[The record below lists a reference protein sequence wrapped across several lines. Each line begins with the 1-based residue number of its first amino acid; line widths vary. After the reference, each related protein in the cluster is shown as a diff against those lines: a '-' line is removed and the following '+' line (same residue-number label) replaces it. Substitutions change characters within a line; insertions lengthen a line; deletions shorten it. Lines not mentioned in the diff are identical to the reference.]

1 MIGTSTFVYMGIII
15 AVGIIMPLAVAIWW
29 VKTRNDKF
37 STVLVGAATWFLF
50 AMVLETIPKA
60 VLFNP
65 ATSIGKTVLGN
76 TFLYVF
82 FGTLLAGVFEEV
94 GRYVAFKTVLK
105 KRTNRETGI
114 SHGIGHGGF
123 EAMFIMVSLGVQNLI
138 YCFMING
145 GTFGVLV
152 NQEGLSEADL
162 ATLNAIPEQ
171 LATWSLGYTVI
182 LIVER
187 VYSMLLHAGSSV
199 IVFNAV
205 KQKRISLLFLAII
218 LHMIFDTPAALYQKG
233 VLNIYVTEVIGA
245 VMAIV
250 FFIIIYKKLYV
261 RDTSQEKP
269 RDMTEKL

>member
-76 TFLYVF
+76 TFLYVI

>member
-123 EAMFIMVSLGVQNLI
+123 EAMFILVSTGIQNLI
-138 YCFMING
+138 YCTMING
-145 GTFGVLV
+145 GTFGILV
-152 NQEGLSEADL
+152 NQGELSAADI
-162 ATLNAIPEQ
+162 ATLNALPEQ
-171 LATWSLGYTVI
+171 LASWSLGITLLWI
-182 LIVER
+182 AER
-187 VYSMLLHAGSSV
+187 VFAMLLHTGMSIV
-199 IVFNAV
+199 VFNAV
-205 KQKRISLLFLAII
+205 KQKRISLLFLAIV
-218 LHMIFDTPAALYQKG
+218 LHMIFDTAPALYQKG
-233 VLNIYVTEVIGA
+233 IINLYATEGIIAVLTL
-245 VMAIV
+245 V
-250 FFIIIYKKLYV
+250 FFVVIYRTLYV
-261 RDTSQEKP
+261 KDDQDYKP
-269 RDMTEKL
+269 MES

>member
-76 TFLYVF
+76 TFLYVI

-152 NQEGLSEADL
+152 NQEGLSETDL

-187 VYSMLLHAGSSV
+187 VYAMLLHAGSSV

>member
-29 VKTRNDKF
+29 VKTRKDKF
-37 STVLVGAATWFLF
+37 TTVLVGAATWFIF
-50 AMVLETIPKA
+50 AIILETIPKA
-60 VLFNP
+60 ILFNQALP
-65 ATSIGKTVLGN
+65 IGRAVIGN
-76 TFLYVF
+76 VFLYAF

-123 EAMFIMVSLGVQNLI
+123 EAMFIMVSLGIQNLI
-138 YCFMING
+138 YCTMING

-152 NQEGLSEADL
+152 NQAGLSETDVT
-162 ATLNAIPEQ
+162 TLNAIPEQ
-171 LATWSLGYTVI
+171 LASWSLGYTAI
-182 LIVER
+182 LIFER
-187 VYSMLLHAGSSV
+187 IYAMLLHVGLSV

-205 KQKRISLLFLAII
+205 KQKRISLLLLAII
-218 LHMIFDTPAALYQKG
+218 LHMIFDIPAVLYQKG

-250 FFIIIYKKLYV
+250 FFIIAYKRLYV
-261 RDTSQEKP
+261 KDEVKDNSP
-269 RDMTEKL
+269 D